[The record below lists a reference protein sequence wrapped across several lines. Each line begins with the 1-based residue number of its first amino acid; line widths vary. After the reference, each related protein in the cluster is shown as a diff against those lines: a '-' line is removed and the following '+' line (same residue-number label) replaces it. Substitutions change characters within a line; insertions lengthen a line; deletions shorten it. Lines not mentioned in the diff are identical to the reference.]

1 MNSIDALAAVPGGA
15 YQVNPAPRTAQGA
28 VIRTEKITRTYTMG
42 EAVVTALRDAD
53 LTVHAGEFIALMG
66 ASGSGKSTLLS
77 VIGLLDRA
85 TSGEYWLEERP
96 VSSLRSD
103 ELSDLRGRRIGFIFQ
118 NFNLLPRLSAWENV
132 ALPLAYRNGQ
142 FKHQDQLDR
151 AREAL
156 ARVNLD
162 HRIDHQ
168 PTELSGGERQR
179 VAIARAL
186 VTQPAVILADEPTG
200 NLDSNTGVEIMH
212 LLKELNEE
220 GRTIVMVT
228 HDMNVAGYASRI
240 YTMRDGFLMEGEQ
253 HVTH

>member
-1 MNSIDALAAVPGGA
+1 MNGP
-15 YQVNPAPRTAQGA
+15 

-42 EAVVTALRDAD
+42 NTVVTALREAD
-53 LTVHAGEFIALMG
+53 LTVQAGEFIALMG

-96 VSSLRSD
+96 ISSLRRD
-103 ELSDLRGRRIGFIFQ
+103 ELADLRGRRIGFIFQ

-132 ALPLAYRNGQ
+132 ALPLAYRHGQ
-142 FKHQDQLDR
+142 FKHPDQLAH

-156 ARVNLD
+156 SRVHLD
-162 HRIDHQ
+162 HRMEHQ
-168 PTELSGGERQR
+168 PMELSGGERQR

-200 NLDSNTGVEIMH
+200 NLDSNTGTEIMQ

-220 GRTIVMVT
+220 GRTILMVT
-228 HDMNVAGYASRI
+228 HDMNVARYASRI
-240 YTMRDGFLMEGEQ
+240 YTMRDGFLMGGER
-253 HVTH
+253 HVVH